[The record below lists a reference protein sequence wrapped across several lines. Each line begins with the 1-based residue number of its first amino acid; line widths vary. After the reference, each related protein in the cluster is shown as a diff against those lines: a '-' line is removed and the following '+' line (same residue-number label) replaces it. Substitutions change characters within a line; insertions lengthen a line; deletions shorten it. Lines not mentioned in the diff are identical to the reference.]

1 MLICCAQRSKII
13 LINQEIFYILT
24 LNEEKGV
31 FFVYGRGKRLSLSS
45 MAFEDKEV

>member
-1 MLICCAQRSKII
+1 MQRSKII

-31 FFVYGRGKRLSLSS
+31 FFVYGRGKRLSLSLWPLRIRRC
-45 MAFEDKEV
+45 DN